1 MFMTEPIYCTV
12 AQAGLSTLELGFVSI
27 CNQHVDLLKKQTGE
41 YYRLHKDSIQDA
53 WNSEERKKIIEQ
65 MNAGIWPKGC
75 ESCRVAEANGYSSQ
89 RMDINFEVANLS
101 EKEKIKVEPRIDQ
114 PIAVVLKHG
123 NVCNNACRTCH
134 PTTSSQWYKDAWK
147 LEGGHGTL
155 KEWIDD
161 PNRDYSK
168 GQISYDENNKDIR
181 NVFFGKDGKSGWNE
195 NVIFWDLYG
204 GEPLL
209 NNLTF
214 ELLDHSI
221 AIGVAHKQRFGIHT
235 NCSIYNQDFVDKLPK
250 FAHVNLGLSLDA
262 IGKRN
267 DYIRHL
273 SKWSVVESVVQQ
285 YFEALKEHDNVTPT
299 ITITQQILN
308 IFYMPETFDYI
319 EQKGWAENYG
329 TGCISWGNKVYD
341 KKECNIH
348 YLPEPIK
355 KIVKKKILDYKP
367 KGRWLSAYWFNEIDN
382 FVSAIDT
389 YPDDYEEHRDT
400 FWKVNNRLDKIR
412 GQSFKETMP
421 EYYSLFADY
430 YKGVNLD

>member
-1 MFMTEPIYCTV
+1 MFMTNPIYCTV
-12 AQAGLSTLELGFVSI
+12 AQAGLSTLEQGFVSI
-27 CNQHVDLLKKQTGE
+27 CNQYVDLLKKDDGS
-41 YYRLHKDSIQDA
+41 YFRLHKDSIQDA

-65 MNAGIWPKGC
+65 QNAGIWPKGC
-75 ESCRVAEANGYSSQ
+75 ESCRVAEENGYSSQ
-89 RMDINFEVANLS
+89 RISVNQEVSELS
-101 EKEKIKVEPRIDQ
+101 RTEKINVQPREDQ

-123 NVCNNACRTCH
+123 NVCNNACRDCH
-134 PTTSSQWYKDAWK
+134 PTTSTQWYKDAHA
-147 LEGGHGTL
+147 LEESNLPL
-155 KEWIDD
+155 KDWIKQKE
-161 PNRDYSK
+161 YYL
-168 GQISYDENNKDIR
+168 GQVSYDENNLDIR
-181 NVFFGKDGKSGWNE
+181 KVFFGEDGKSGWNE
-195 NVIFWDLYG
+195 HVIFWDLYG

-235 NCSIYNQDFVDKLPK
+235 NCSIYNQDFVDKLPN

-262 IGKRN
+262 THERN

-273 SKWSVVESVVQQ
+273 SKWNIVENVVQQ
-285 YFEALKEHDNVTPT
+285 YFEAFKEHDNVEPV

-308 IFYMPETFDYI
+308 MFYLPETFDYI
-319 EQKGWAENYG
+319 DKMGWAENYG
-329 TGCISWGNKVYD
+329 TGGVSWGNKVYD

-348 YLPEPIK
+348 YIPQPIK
-355 KIVKKKILDYKP
+355 ERIKEKLISYTP
-367 KGRWLSAYWFNEIDN
+367 TGRELKNSWLIGLNDCIA
-382 FVSAIDT
+382 AIDT

>member
-12 AQAGLSTLELGFVSI
+12 AQAGLSTLELGFASI
-27 CNQHVDLLKKQTGE
+27 CNQHVDLLRKQNGE

-53 WNSEERKKIIEQ
+53 WNSQERKKVIEE

-75 ESCRVAEANGYSSQ
+75 EQCRVAEANGYSSQ
-89 RMDINFEVANLS
+89 RLDINSEVAELA
-101 EKEKIKVEPRIDQ
+101 EKEKIKVEPRSDQ
-114 PIAVVLKHG
+114 PIAIVLKHG

-134 PTTSSQWYKDAWK
+134 PTTSTKWYKDSHK
-147 LEGGHGTL
+147 MEGSNLPL
-155 KEWIDD
+155 KDWIKQ
-161 PNRDYSK
+161 NEFNL
-168 GQISYDENNKDIR
+168 GQITYDENNKDIR
-181 NVFFGKDGKSGWNE
+181 NVFFGLDNKSGWNE

-221 AIGVAHKQRFGIHT
+221 AIGVANRQRFGIHT
-235 NCSIYNQDFVDKLPK
+235 NCSIYNQDFVNKLPN

-262 IGKRN
+262 TGERN

-273 SKWSVVESVVQQ
+273 SKWPVVEGVVQQ
-285 YFEALKEHDNVTPT
+285 YFEAFKEHDNVTPT

-319 EQKGWAENYG
+319 AEKGWAENYG
-329 TGCISWGNKVYD
+329 TGGISWGNKVYD

-355 KIVKKKILDYKP
+355 KVVKKKLLEYKP
-367 KGRWLSAYWFNEIDN
+367 NGRSLSIDWHNEVDQCIA
-382 FVSAIDT
+382 AIDT
-389 YPDDYEEHRDT
+389 HPDDYEEHRDT

-421 EYYSLFADY
+421 EYHSLFEEY